1 VRIVMMP
8 IRKKP
13 STTAILL
20 TGMFFCS
27 LPIALLFAVNLLGFD
42 VEYTPRSWCVYYT
55 GKGSVLDCPYHG
67 EHNSFDLFQGP
78 FGARCRCN
86 KCGSIFA
93 DPMYGLKDAP
103 PT

>member
-1 VRIVMMP
+1 MSDLVFSG
-8 IRKKP
+8 KDW
-13 STTAILL
+13 
-20 TGMFFCS
+20 TGQQAK
-27 LPIALLFAVNLLGFD
+27 L
-42 VEYTPRSWCVYYT
+42 VYYT